1 MFCTDFLHKGC
12 DSELVFKRLLAG
24 VTSAAMAFSM
34 LSALPAA
41 ALGNYERDV
50 TLVVGED
57 EYNVPHYSAAYDIS
71 LVEGQDSD
79 YFINRYNDFTVTAD
93 ISNLVTETDTTFE
106 NVHICLYMMGNRDWH
121 WVEVGADF
129 DENGHAEFTGNAYDL
144 IQESFTENDSYIGR
158 AGIQICLYNADDL
171 QLGDEVS
178 FDLDMNIDSNYRD
191 YRLTVRDYEYG
202 DGYTATAER
211 QILSNDSI
219 EYAGNEFGNF
229 TVYADASDLI
239 SNCGISYEDLYI
251 SFYLMGNATWQWV
264 SVGDYFDASGH
275 AEFSG
280 NIYDLIQE
288 SFSDTD
294 TSVGAAGIQLSVSN
308 VNDYELGDYAAFNL
322 DWNYETAPAE
332 NPFILQSGDYKY
344 VIEKQ
349 GDWVWDDEAGKD
361 VYTIVSTTAKILKYT
376 GTGGNIVIPSELD
389 GVAVTAIGEN
399 AFEGTDTLT
408 GVTIP
413 DSVTNIGNDAFCDC
427 LSLSSVTLPDNYVS
441 IGSSAFYNCPE
452 LKNITIPENA
462 DIYEYSDAFGY
473 YYDGVYSYVKV
484 DGFKIKCAYGS
495 SGYNYAVAN
504 GFDYEVYGLNQE
516 GDYTYITRTAT
527 VNAYDPETDS
537 YYDQEQ
543 RVATIVGYTGTGG
556 DITIPDTLGGFEV
569 WHIGEAAFSGNAGI
583 TSVTFP
589 ENISTIGSRA
599 FAECSNLQKITLNF
613 DNAEIMDKAFF
624 DCPKLK
630 EVTIPKN
637 TYVSRYNEA
646 FGFVYDEGQDE
657 DVKVEDFKIYCY
669 NETSGHRY
677 ATYNDFGFEVVDIL
691 KCGDYQYIIYEDT
704 HEEYDDETG
713 DWIPVTDEFAQIIGY
728 LGEGGDI
735 TIPSELDGYTV
746 KRIESTAFRF
756 NSSITGITIPET
768 VNHISSYAFEG
779 CSSLSSVV
787 FETTSFINIGY
798 AAFYNCPGLKEVTI
812 PGNADINSKAFGYV
826 FDTDEDDDVKVDGF
840 KIYCYYQT
848 DGHNYAKNNE
858 FDYEVLDLN
867 KCGDYEY
874 IIEEET
880 YQQYNEETDTYE
892 TVVADRYAKIVGYT
906 GAGGNIVIPSEL
918 DGIPVRRI
926 GDNAFADNTDITGI
940 TIPDSL
946 NNIYYRAFKGC
957 ANLSSIVFPAHQED
971 WLYIN
976 EEAFADCPK
985 LKEVTIPK
993 RVDVSNNSFGCVSTG
1008 TDEWEN
1014 PIYEKL
1020 DGFKIY
1026 CYYQTDGYYYAVN
1039 NEFDYE
1045 VLDLKKSG
1053 DFEYIIEEQE
1063 IEEYNSKTD
1072 SWEIVGI
1079 NKYAIIIGYTGAGG
1093 NITIPSEVD
1102 GLTVRYIG
1110 SEAFKDNTD
1119 ITGVTIPESL
1129 DDINYQAFMGCSNL
1143 SSLTLPDDYIFISDK
1158 AFVNCPKLK
1167 EVTLP
1172 RDAEVY
1178 RWENAFGYLAAEPEY
1193 EGGDSEITGKVD
1205 GFKII
1210 CCYNSNAYYYAKNNG
1225 FDYELLDAYQ
1235 CGDYLYQLDSTENE
1249 YYDEEADEWK
1259 YISKDYARIVEYTGL
1274 GGNIEIPAALDG
1286 YEVRS
1291 IGDYTFYG
1299 NASLT
1304 GVTIPDTVQRVG
1316 YSAFGNCENLASV
1329 TFPDAFLY
1337 INSRAFFG
1345 CPKLTEVTL
1354 YKYNRL
1360 DTDSSAFGF
1369 VRKPAV
1375 VDDDDEPVPE
1385 SYDKV
1390 EGFTIYCYTNSSAH
1404 NYAVANGFDFV
1415 LLDAVTDGDYIY
1427 SVDED
1432 NESAIIIGYTGT
1444 EKNLTI
1450 PEELGGYPVNTISGG
1465 AFAGNENIESVVLP
1479 ETVHSIG
1486 ISAFEGCT
1494 SLSEVTFGESSYI
1507 DLNEKAFFDCPN
1519 LKSLTFGSGYNYVSY
1534 NNSFGFEMT
1543 KDADGNDVIEKVPG
1557 FKVYCYYNSG
1567 AYRYAVDNK
1576 IDYVLL
1582 NKNICGDFLYNEYE
1596 DSVAITG
1603 YIGTDEN
1610 VTVPGTINGKPV
1622 TVIGDSAFCN
1632 NQSIRKVTLPD
1643 SIKVIDSDAFDSST
1657 LEEINLPEELEDI
1670 GYEAFEYCQSL
1681 KSITIPDSVTF
1692 ISTWAFNN
1700 CTSLESAKIGSGVM
1714 SINNYT
1720 FANCTSLKELTLSE
1734 GLESIGDEALIGCT
1748 SLKNITVPKS
1758 VNEIGEN
1765 AIAMTYNNDGEGYVP
1780 VSGAV
1785 IYGYNGSAAET
1796 YADENGIE
1804 FVALDAADVIK
1815 GDINGDGVC
1824 DAKDMARLKRYLA
1837 DDVKYPLTKE
1847 QEKAA
1852 DVNGDNVVDAKD
1864 MAKIKRYLADDV
1876 KYPL

>member
-1 MFCTDFLHKGC
+1 M
-12 DSELVFKRLLAG
+12 LVFKRLLAG

-106 NVHICLYMMGNRDWH
+106 NVHICLYMMGNSDWH

-191 YRLTVRDYEYG
+191 YTLTVQENQYG
-202 DGYTATAER
+202 EGYTAATSVE
-211 QILSNDSI
+211 LMNNGSVES
-219 EYAGNEFGNF
+219 AGDQFGNF
-229 TVYADASDLI
+229 TVYADASDLV
-239 SNCGISYEDLYI
+239 SSCGVSYEDLYI

-332 NPFILQSGDYKY
+332 NPFILQSCDYKY

-361 VYTIVSTTAKILKYT
+361 VYTIVSTTAK
-376 GTGGNIVIPSELD
+376 
-389 GVAVTAIGEN
+389 
-399 AFEGTDTLT
+399 
-408 GVTIP
+408 
-413 DSVTNIGNDAFCDC
+413 
-427 LSLSSVTLPDNYVS
+427 
-441 IGSSAFYNCPE
+441 
-452 LKNITIPENA
+452 
-462 DIYEYSDAFGY
+462 
-473 YYDGVYSYVKV
+473 
-484 DGFKIKCAYGS
+484 
-495 SGYNYAVAN
+495 
-504 GFDYEVYGLNQE
+504 
-516 GDYTYITRTAT
+516 
-527 VNAYDPETDS
+527 
-537 YYDQEQ
+537 
-543 RVATIVGYTGTGG
+543 IVGYTGTGG

-613 DNAEIMDKAFF
+613 DNAEILDKAFF

-657 DVKVEDFKIYCY
+657 DVKVKDFKIYCY

-677 ATYNDFGFEVVDIL
+677 ATYNGFDFEVVDIL
-691 KCGDYQYIIYEDT
+691 KCGDYQYIIYEDS

-713 DWIPVTDEFAQIIGY
+713 GWITVTDEFAQIIGY

-756 NSSITGITIPET
+756 NSSITGVTIPKT
-768 VNHISSYAFEG
+768 VNNIGDYAFEG

-787 FETTSFINIGY
+787 FETTSFTNIGY

-812 PGNADINSKAFGYV
+812 PRDVDVSYNTFGYV
-826 FDTDEDDDVKVDGF
+826 FDEDREEDVKVDGF

-848 DGHNYAKNNE
+848 DGHNYAKDNGFE
-858 FDYEVLDLN
+858 YEVLDL
-867 KCGDYEY
+867 KKSGDYEY

-880 YQQYNEETDTYE
+880 NRQYNEETDTYE
-892 TVVADRYAKIVGYT
+892 TVVADRYARIVGYT

-993 RVDVSNNSFGCVSTG
+993 RVEVSNYSFGCVSTG

-1026 CYYQTDGYYYAVN
+1026 CYYQTVGYYYAKN

-1053 DFEYIIEEQE
+1053 DFEYVIEEQE

-1110 SEAFKDNTD
+1110 NNAFAGNTD

-1172 RDAEVY
+1172 RDAGVY
-1178 RWENAFGYLAAEPEY
+1178 RWEHAFGYLAAEPEY

-1210 CCYNSNAYYYAKNNG
+1210 CCYNSDAHSYAREKG
-1225 FDYELLDAYQ
+1225 FDYELIDAYQ

-1259 YISKDYARIVEYTGL
+1259 YISKDYARIVEYSGL
-1274 GGNIEIPAALDG
+1274 GGNIEIPSTLDG

-1291 IGDYTFYG
+1291 IGDNTFYG

-1304 GVTIPDTVQRVG
+1304 GVTIPDTVQSVG
-1316 YSAFGNCENLASV
+1316 YSAFSNCENLASV

-1354 YKYNRL
+1354 YKYNGL

-1369 VRKPAV
+1369 VRKSAV
-1375 VDDDDEPVPE
+1375 VDGDDEPVPE

-1432 NESAIIIGYTGT
+1432 NESATIISYTGT

-1465 AFAGNENIESVVLP
+1465 AFAGNETIESVVLP

-1494 SLSEVTFGESSYI
+1494 SLSEVNFSKESYI
-1507 DLNEKAFFDCPN
+1507 SLSDKAFFDCPN
-1519 LKSLTFGSGYNYVSY
+1519 LKSLTFGSGYNNVSY

-1582 NKNICGDFLYNEYE
+1582 NKNIYGDFIYNEYE
-1596 DSVAITG
+1596 DSVTVAG

-1622 TVIGDSAFCN
+1622 TVIGDSAFHN

-1643 SIKVIDSDAFDSST
+1643 SIKVIESDAFASST
-1657 LEEINLPEELEDI
+1657 LEEINLPEGLEDI

-1692 ISTWAFNN
+1692 ISSWAFNN

-1748 SLKNITVPKS
+1748 SLKSITVPKS

-1785 IYGYNGSAAET
+1785 IYGYTGSAAES

-1815 GDINGDGVC
+1815 GDINGDDKVSS
-1824 DAKDMARLKRYLA
+1824 KDLTLLKRYLA
-1837 DDVKYPLTKE
+1837 DPVKYSLTEE
-1847 QEKAA
+1847 QKKAA
-1852 DVNGDNVVDAKD
+1852 DINGDKKVSSKD
-1864 MAKIKRYLADDV
+1864 LTLLKRYLADPV

>member
-1 MFCTDFLHKGC
+1 M
-12 DSELVFKRLLAG
+12 LVFKRLLAG

-191 YRLTVRDYEYG
+191 YTLTVRDYEYG

-229 TVYADASDLI
+229 TFYADASDLI

-322 DWNYETAPAE
+322 DWYYETAPAE

-349 GDWVWDDEAGKD
+349 GDWVWDDEAGKN
-361 VYTIVSTTAKILKYT
+361 VYTIVSTTAKILK
-376 GTGGNIVIPSELD
+376 
-389 GVAVTAIGEN
+389 
-399 AFEGTDTLT
+399 
-408 GVTIP
+408 
-413 DSVTNIGNDAFCDC
+413 
-427 LSLSSVTLPDNYVS
+427 
-441 IGSSAFYNCPE
+441 
-452 LKNITIPENA
+452 
-462 DIYEYSDAFGY
+462 
-473 YYDGVYSYVKV
+473 
-484 DGFKIKCAYGS
+484 
-495 SGYNYAVAN
+495 
-504 GFDYEVYGLNQE
+504 
-516 GDYTYITRTAT
+516 
-527 VNAYDPETDS
+527 
-537 YYDQEQ
+537 
-543 RVATIVGYTGTGG
+543 YTGTGG

-624 DCPKLK
+624 NCPKLK

-677 ATYNDFGFEVVDIL
+677 ATYNGFDFEVVDIL
-691 KCGDYQYIIYEDT
+691 KCGDYQYIIYEDS

-713 DWIPVTDEFAQIIGY
+713 DWITVNDEFAQIIGY

-756 NSSITGITIPET
+756 NNSITGVTIPET
-768 VNHISSYAFEG
+768 VDHISSYAFEG

-812 PGNADINSKAFGYV
+812 PRDVDVSYNTFGYV
-826 FDTDEDDDVKVDGF
+826 FDEDREEDVKVDGF

-848 DGHNYAKNNE
+848 DGHNYAKDNGFE
-858 FDYEVLDLN
+858 YEVLDLN

-880 YQQYNEETDTYE
+880 NQQYNEETDTYE
-892 TVVADRYAKIVGYT
+892 TVVADRYARIVGYT

-993 RVDVSNNSFGCVSTG
+993 RVDVSNYSFGCVSTG

-1110 SEAFKDNTD
+1110 NNAFAGNTD

-1210 CCYNSNAYYYAKNNG
+1210 CCYNSDAYYYAKNNG
-1225 FDYELLDAYQ
+1225 FDYELIDAYQ

-1259 YISKDYARIVEYTGL
+1259 YISKDYARIVEYSGL
-1274 GGNIEIPAALDG
+1274 GGNIEIPSTLDG

-1291 IGDYTFYG
+1291 IGDNTFYG

-1329 TFPDAFLY
+1329 TFPDADLY
-1337 INSRAFFG
+1337 INSWAFID

-1375 VDDDDEPVPE
+1375 VDDDEEPTPVSSPE
-1385 SYDKV
+1385 RL

-1415 LLDAVTDGDYIY
+1415 LLDMVTDGDYIY

-1465 AFAGNENIESVVLP
+1465 AFAGNETIESVVLP

-1494 SLSEVTFGESSYI
+1494 SLSEVNFSKESYI
-1507 DLNEKAFFDCPN
+1507 SLGDKAFFDCPN
-1519 LKSLTFGSGYNYVSY
+1519 LKSLSFGSGYNYVSY
-1534 NNSFGFEMT
+1534 NNSIGFEMT

-1582 NKNICGDFLYNEYE
+1582 NENIYGDFIYNEYE
-1596 DSVAITG
+1596 DSVTIAG

-1657 LEEINLPEELEDI
+1657 LEEINLPEGLEDI

-1681 KSITIPDSVTF
+1681 KSITIPDSVTY
-1692 ISTWAFNN
+1692 IGSWAFNN
-1700 CTSLESAKIGSGVM
+1700 CTSLESAKIGSGVER
-1714 SINNYT
+1714 INRHA

-1748 SLKNITVPKS
+1748 SLKSITVPKS